1 MSTGPPDR
9 RVLDEQIDYYRA
21 RADEYDH
28 WFFRQG
34 RYDRGADLTGAWFR
48 EVDEVRAALAG
59 VPLDGARVLELAPG
73 TGLWTE
79 LLVARAASVRAVD
92 ASDEMVARCRERL
105 GPHTHRVTFQIAD
118 LFDWEP
124 TERFDAVVFCF
135 WISHVPDARLDRFL
149 ATVARAVRPGGSVFF
164 LDARREQASTAG
176 DHVLPADGDET
187 MTRRLDDGRE
197 FTIVKNFHPADR
209 LVARCAAAGLDVRV
223 HETATFFQYGVG
235 VAAPSQPATARA

>member
-1 MSTGPPDR
+1 MSGGRPDR

-28 WFFRQG
+28 WFFREG
-34 RYDRGADLTGAWFR
+34 RYDRGADVTAAWFC
-48 EVDEVRAALAG
+48 EVDEVRLALACLA
-59 VPLDGARVLELAPG
+59 LDGAHVLELAPG

-79 LLVARAASVRAVD
+79 LLAARAASVVAVE
-92 ASDEMVARCRERL
+92 ASEEMVARCRERL
-105 GPHTHRVTFQIAD
+105 GPRSDHVTFHIAD

-135 WISHVPDARLDRFL
+135 WISHVPDALIDGFL
-149 ATVARAVRPGGSVFF
+149 ATVARALRPGGSVFF
-164 LDARREQASTAG
+164 LDALREQASTAS
-176 DHVLPADGDET
+176 DHELPAEGDET

-197 FTIVKNFHPADR
+197 FTIVKNFHGADA
-209 LVARCAAAGLDVRV
+209 LAARCAAAGLDIEV

-235 VAAPSQPATARA
+235 AKVSGQPAAPA